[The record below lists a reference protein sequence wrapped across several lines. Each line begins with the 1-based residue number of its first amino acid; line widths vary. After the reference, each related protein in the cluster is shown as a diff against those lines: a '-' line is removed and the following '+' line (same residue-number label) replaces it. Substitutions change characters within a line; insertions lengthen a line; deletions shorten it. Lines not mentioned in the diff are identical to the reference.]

1 MSKAAGDHAHLTELT
16 EKVFEALRAS
26 VDTDALGAR
35 LAALHAELSPV
46 SAPRSERSPAPRT
59 NDKHEG
65 KSSVAN
71 ALLERWSLADVLDD
85 SILLANP
92 SDKGYPLRL
101 LFGEMSATM
110 ATSDE
115 ALTFAAAV
123 NFFFR
128 TSGEEESRVALGM
141 EVSRAFYAFARTLEP
156 QLRSTAAPILATLLS
171 SELPRLRF
179 ESVDHLG
186 TFDSNMHER
195 DRQSGQGGAIRE
207 VRTFLCRIT
216 ASGLVR
222 TKARV
227 LT

>member
-1 MSKAAGDHAHLTELT
+1 MRNARANEELT
-16 EKVFEALRAS
+16 EKLFSALRAS
-26 VDTDALGAR
+26 VDAEALGAK
-35 LAALHAELSPV
+35 LATLTADNPGGV
-46 SAPRSERSPAPRT
+46 
-59 NDKHEG
+59 N
-65 KSSVAN
+65 N
-71 ALLERWSLADVLDD
+71 ALLERWSLADVLDE

-123 NFFFR
+123 NFYFR
-128 TSGEEESRVALGM
+128 SSGEEEARVAVGL
-141 EVSRAFYAFARTLEP
+141 EVSRAFYAFARGLEP
-156 QLRSTAAPILATLLS
+156 QLRTTAAPILATLLS

-179 ESVDHLG
+179 ESVDQLA
-186 TFDSNMHER
+186 TFDSNVHER

-207 VRTFLCRIT
+207 VRTFLCRIQAT
-216 ASGLVR
+216 GMVR

-227 LT
+227 FT

>member
-1 MSKAAGDHAHLTELT
+1 VG
-16 EKVFEALRAS
+16 
-26 VDTDALGAR
+26 
-35 LAALHAELSPV
+35 
-46 SAPRSERSPAPRT
+46 
-59 NDKHEG
+59 
-65 KSSVAN
+65 N

-85 SILLANP
+85 SILCANP

-110 ATSDE
+110 ASSDE

-128 TSGEEESRVALGM
+128 TSGEEESRVALGL
-141 EVSRAFYAFARTLEP
+141 EVSRAFYAFARGLEP
-156 QLRSTAAPILATLLS
+156 QLRTSAAPILATLLS
-171 SELPRLRF
+171 SDLSRLRF
-179 ESVDHLG
+179 ESVDHIS
-186 TFDSNMHER
+186 TFDSNLHER
-195 DRQSGQGGAIRE
+195 DRQSGQGSSIRE

-216 ASGLVR
+216 ASGMVR

>member
-1 MSKAAGDHAHLTELT
+1 MSKASQDKAELT
-16 EKVFEALRAS
+16 DKVFEALRAS
-26 VDTDALGAR
+26 VDSDALAAR
-35 LAALHAELSPV
+35 LADLAPPA
-46 SAPRSERSPAPRT
+46 SAPRSGRPHAEKPEA
-59 NDKHEG
+59 G
-65 KSSVAN
+65 KSVAN

-85 SILLANP
+85 SILCANP

-128 TSGEEESRVALGM
+128 TSGEEEARVAVGT
-141 EVSRAFYAFARTLEP
+141 EVSRAFYTFARTLTKE
-156 QLRSTAAPILATLLS
+156 LRTQAAPILATLLS
-171 SELPRLRF
+171 SELSRLRF
-179 ESVDHLG
+179 ESVDHLT
-186 TFDSNMHER
+186 TFDSNVHER
-195 DRQSGQGGAIRE
+195 EQKSGQGGAIRE

-216 ASGLVR
+216 ASGMVR